1 MTEPA
6 PVTLS
11 ATLAADEALARRRAA
26 GEQVLMMA
34 SGEIGLPVLPE
45 LRERLAA
52 AVGEATYGPVAGSP
66 ALRAAAAGYWR
77 RRGLAAEPDAVVAG
91 PGSKSLLFA
100 AVKAIG
106 GDVVVPRPSWVS
118 YAAQAAL
125 AGATALRVPVRPGEG
140 GVPDP
145 DALRE
150 AVRAA
155 RAAGRDPRS
164 VVVTL
169 PDNPTGNVAS
179 PDTVRQLA
187 EAARELDLTVISDE
201 IYTDLV
207 FDPDTP
213 AASPA
218 LFAPERTVV
227 TGGLTKNLAVGGWRT
242 GVALLPSGPAG
253 RQLRDRLVAVASQIW
268 SSPPAPVQAAAAY
281 AFDEPPEVTARVAAA
296 RRLHGRVVRAV
307 AERFTAAGALLDPVR
322 ATCYL
327 YPDFE
332 PLREPLAAH
341 GVHTGTALARLLTD
355 RHGLGVLA
363 AEEFGEDPG
372 PLRLRAATSRL
383 YGDTAERQE
392 AALAAADPLDLPWI
406 RASVDR
412 IEEVLADLATP
423 PVTASAPAPAT
434 ARTTPPVTARTTP
447 PVTARTVRPAPDRT
461 HQRAQ
466 EEPEMAVLFE
476 CEYQGQRYA
485 GFEKPVPGAPLTLY
499 RVNDG
504 RLQAEFIA
512 AENPE
517 DVIAAIKAEA
527 DPVVVEG
534 GEQEIR
540 YLPPLLPE
548 ATGNALLSG
557 FMRTH
562 RSKFEKEPV
571 EGEEFV
577 APNWFFKGFGS
588 WLRLPGDPLVA
599 PKRSVALIEEPEV
612 ALVYVNDDAGNPR
625 YAGYTFGND
634 LCDIGLHIRN
644 PGWNPYCKLVDTSI
658 APWLFLGEPPSSV
671 TGRVTIER
679 DGATAWEGPF
689 DCGEDALY
697 FKVQAMVDNL
707 FEYPALRRPGLVHY
721 LLLGADQASYHD
733 GFRIAD
739 GDRITIDVSSH
750 GVVLSNQVVFGLP
763 DSAS

>member
-45 LRERLAA
+45 LRARLAA
-52 AVGEATYGPVAGSP
+52 AVGEASYGPVAGSP

-77 RRGLAAEPDAVVAG
+77 RRGLAADPDAVVAG

-125 AGATALRVPVRPGEG
+125 AGAAVLRVPVRPGQG

-169 PDNPTGNVAS
+169 PDNPTGNVAA

-187 EAARELDLTVISDE
+187 EAARELDLFVISDE

-207 FDPDTP
+207 HDPDTR

-242 GVALLPSGPAG
+242 GIALLPPGPAG
-253 RQLRDRLVAVASQIW
+253 RQLRERLVAVASQIW

-281 AFDEPPEVTARVAAA
+281 ALDEPPEVTARVAAA
-296 RRLHGRVVRAV
+296 TRLHGRVVRAV

-332 PLREPLAAH
+332 PLRDRLATAH
-341 GVHTGTALARLLTD
+341 GVRTGTALARLLTD
-355 RHGLGVLA
+355 RYGLGVLA

-383 YGDTAERQE
+383 YGDTAERQQ
-392 AALAAADPLDLPWI
+392 AALAADDPLGLPWI

-412 IEEVLADLATP
+412 IEEVLADLT
-423 PVTASAPAPAT
+423 VAPAT
-434 ARTTPPVTARTTP
+434 TRSTTRSA
-447 PVTARTVRPAPDRT
+447 VRPAPGPAHRS
-461 HQRAQ
+461 AQ
-466 EEPEMAVLFE
+466 EEPEMTVLFE
-476 CEYQGQRYA
+476 CEYQGERYA

-499 RVNDG
+499 RVDDG
-504 RLQAEFIA
+504 RLRAEFVA
-512 AENPE
+512 AGSPE
-517 DVIAAIKAEA
+517 DVVAAIKAGAE
-527 DPVVVEG
+527 PVVVEG
-534 GEQEIR
+534 GEDEIR

-548 ATGNALLSG
+548 TTGDALLSG

-588 WLRLPGDPLVA
+588 WLRLPGDQLVA

-634 LCDIGLHIRN
+634 LCDIGLHIQN

-658 APWLFLGEPPSSV
+658 APWLFLGEPPASV

-697 FKVQAMVDNL
+697 FKVRAMVDHL

-721 LLLGADQASYHD
+721 LLLGADKASYHD

-763 DSAS
+763 DAAS